1 MTPTRL
7 LMAGSSIPRADRY
20 WTQAANTAYFSR
32 YISNQRRDA
41 LLMRRSPMGSSQ
53 AIPCCSR
60 YAIPNPRTAIQ
71 AHERTRRSD
80 VERQDLKL
88 GRSSRLPG
96 GWRRDVLIVRP
107 RVRVRSSTIVEI
119 ANESA
124 SILNFREAEAFDRA
138 RRGCRGS
145 CRAGTSA
152 SKRFTIL
159 KVRLVARGK
168 VDAGAIKKIVP
179 DRVRWRDHPPLAV
192 AHDGDLLDAVRKSQ
206 AFGQA

>member
-20 WTQAANTAYFSR
+20 WTQAANTAYLSR
-32 YISNQRRDA
+32 YITNQRRDA

-88 GRSSRLPG
+88 AAKFSTSRRLASGRA
-96 GWRRDVLIVRP
+96 DC
-107 RVRVRSSTIVEI
+107 
-119 ANESA
+119 AA
-124 SILNFREAEAFDRA
+124 A
-138 RRGCRGS
+138 C
-145 CRAGTSA
+145 
-152 SKRFTIL
+152 
-159 KVRLVARGK
+159 
-168 VDAGAIKKIVP
+168 
-179 DRVRWRDHPPLAV
+179 
-192 AHDGDLLDAVRKSQ
+192 KS
-206 AFGQA
+206 